1 MSENPEQ
8 YAFSGESPDN
18 YEQKC
23 LCVLVLDVSSSM
35 NGKPME
41 ELNQGLK
48 DFQRE
53 VQEDFV
59 AAQRIEVAVV
69 TFGSRA
75 DLIQEPA
82 LTSNFEMPNLR
93 TNGSTKLVD
102 GVRLAI
108 NVAEERKEW
117 YKSTGQTYYRPWIML
132 ISDGKPDKDQDVTG
146 LAEEIETK
154 VNNKGFLFYAVGVE
168 GYNHKK
174 LAEISHSN
182 TPPLPLKGLAFTEL
196 FKWLSASI
204 AMVSKS
210 SEGQML
216 SLPSPAGWAQI
227 QV

>member
-1 MSENPEQ
+1 MSENAEQ
-8 YAFSGESPDN
+8 YAFGGESPDN

-35 NGKPME
+35 HGKPIE

-48 DFQRE
+48 NFQRE
-53 VQEDFV
+53 VQDDFV
-59 AAQRIEVAVV
+59 AAQRIEVAIVA
-69 TFGSRA
+69 FGSRA

-82 LTSNFEMPNLR
+82 LTSNFEMPMLR
-93 TNGSTKLVD
+93 TSGSTKLVD

-108 NVAEERKEW
+108 NVAEERKAW
-117 YKSTGQTYYRPWIML
+117 YKETGQTYYRPWIML
-132 ISDGKPDKDQDVTG
+132 ISDGEPDKDQDVSG

-168 GYNHKK
+168 GYNHEK
-174 LAEISHSN
+174 LAQISHSN
-182 TPPLPLKGLAFTEL
+182 TPPLPLNGLAFTEL

-210 SEGQML
+210 TEGQML
-216 SLPSPAGWAQI
+216 SLPSPAGWTQI
-227 QV
+227 EV